1 MVKYN
6 DKNAPLL
13 KINNMTVTFTQYD
26 RGLKKTE
33 LPVIRDLALEVRPG
47 ETVAVIG
54 SSGSGKSLLAHAV
67 MGVLPYNAEMKA
79 DMTYDG
85 EPLDKKRI
93 EMLRGNEMV
102 MVPQSL
108 SFLNPLMK
116 IGPQIKKGRNDNET
130 NKRLNNIFEQFE
142 LDKKV
147 MNMYPFELSG
157 GMNRRVLVSTA
168 LIEHPR
174 LVIADEPTPGLD
186 PAMAKRA
193 MSHFRDMANNGAAV
207 LVITH
212 DLELALETA
221 DRVSVFYSGTTIEDA
236 SVKDFEKEEY
246 LRHPYT
252 KALWRAMPRNGFKFI
267 SGNQSYVKNLPKGC
281 VFSPRCPFKTE
292 ECELTQEYRSLR
304 GGKVRCVNAK

>member
-33 LPVIRDLALEVRPG
+33 LPVIRDLAVEVRPG

-85 EPLDKKRI
+85 ELLDKKRI

-116 IGPQIKKGRNDNET
+116 IGQQIKKGRNDNET

-252 KALWRAMPRNGFKFI
+252 KALWHAMPRNGFKFI

-281 VFSPRCPFKTE
+281 VFSPRCPFKTK